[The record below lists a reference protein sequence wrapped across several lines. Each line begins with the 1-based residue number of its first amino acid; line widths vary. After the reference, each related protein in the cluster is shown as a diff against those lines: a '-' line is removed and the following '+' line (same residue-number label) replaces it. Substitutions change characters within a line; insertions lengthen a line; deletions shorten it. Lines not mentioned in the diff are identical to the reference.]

1 MAKRG
6 RGRLSKIDLLPN
18 ECDDIVA
25 WAAQE
30 LGKRKR
36 TQTEIYPEFRD
47 KLLAI
52 QGEYGVAFDIPSF
65 TAFNRYSVNLAR
77 MTKRIEETR
86 EIAATIAQRID
97 AEASDE
103 LTLITA
109 EAIKT
114 LIYELLQATEDG
126 GLDPKGAMQLA
137 NALRSAVQAQ
147 SVSSSRRQ
155 KVEADF
161 ADKAK
166 KAVQTVA
173 KARGLSDDAA
183 GEILDKLLGVST

>member
-6 RGRLSKIDLLPN
+6 RGRLSNIDLLPA
-18 ECDDIVA
+18 ECDDAVA

-103 LTLITA
+103 LTLIAA

-147 SVSSSRRQ
+147 NVSSSRRQ

-173 KARGLSDDAA
+173 KARGLSDEAA
-183 GEILDKLLGVST
+183 VEILDKLLGVNT

>member
-6 RGRLSKIDLLPN
+6 RGRLSNIDLLPA
-18 ECDDIVA
+18 ECDDAVA

-30 LGKRKR
+30 LARRKR
-36 TQTEIYPEFRD
+36 SQTEIHAEFRD

-52 QGEYGVAFDIPSF
+52 QGEFGVDFDIPSF

-77 MTKRIEETR
+77 MTRRIEETR

-166 KAVQTVA
+166 KAIQTVA
-173 KARGLSDDAA
+173 KARGLSEEAA

>member
-6 RGRLSKIDLLPN
+6 RGRLSNIDLLPK

-147 SVSSSRRQ
+147 SVSSARRQ

>member
-6 RGRLSKIDLLPN
+6 RGRLSNIDLLPA
-18 ECDDIVA
+18 ECDDAVA

-30 LGKRKR
+30 LAKRKR

-47 KLLAI
+47 RLLAI
-52 QGEYGVAFDIPSF
+52 QGEFGVSFDIPSF

-77 MTKRIEETR
+77 MTRRIEETR
-86 EIAATIAQRID
+86 EIAATISERID
-97 AEASDE
+97 AEGSDE
-103 LTLITA
+103 LTLIAA

-114 LIYELLQATEDG
+114 LIFELLQATEDG

-173 KARGLSDDAA
+173 KARGLSDEAA
-183 GEILDKLLGVST
+183 VEILDKLLGVNK

>member
-6 RGRLSKIDLLPN
+6 RGRLSNIDLLPA
-18 ECDDIVA
+18 ECDDVVA

-30 LGKRKR
+30 LARRKR

-52 QGEYGVAFDIPSF
+52 QGEFGVSFDIPSF

-77 MTKRIEETR
+77 MTRRIEETR
-86 EIAATIAQRID
+86 EIASTISERID
-97 AEASDE
+97 AERSDE
-103 LTLITA
+103 LTLIAA

-114 LIYELLQATEDG
+114 LIFELLQATEDG

-147 SVSSSRRQ
+147 SVSSARRQ

-166 KAVQTVA
+166 QAVQTVA
-173 KARGLSDDAA
+173 KARGLSDEAA
-183 GEILDKLLGVST
+183 GEILDKLLGVNK

>member
-6 RGRLSKIDLLPN
+6 RGRLSNIDLLPA
-18 ECDDIVA
+18 ECDDVVA

-30 LGKRKR
+30 LARRKR

-47 KLLAI
+47 KLIAI
-52 QGEYGVAFDIPSF
+52 QGEFGVSFDIPSF

-77 MTKRIEETR
+77 MTRRIEETR
-86 EIAATIAQRID
+86 EIAATISERID
-97 AEASDE
+97 AEGSDE
-103 LTLITA
+103 LTLIAA

-114 LIYELLQATEDG
+114 LIFELLQATEDG

-173 KARGLSDDAA
+173 KARGLSDEAA
-183 GEILDKLLGVST
+183 GEILDKLLGVNT

>member
-6 RGRLSKIDLLPN
+6 RGRLSNIDLLPA
-18 ECDDIVA
+18 ECDDVVA

-30 LGKRKR
+30 LAMRKR
-36 TQTEIYPEFRD
+36 TQTEIYTEFRD
-47 KLLAI
+47 RLLAI
-52 QGEYGVAFDIPSF
+52 QSEYEISFEIPSF

-77 MTKRIEETR
+77 MTKRIQETR

-109 EAIKT
+109 EAIKM

-147 SVSSSRRQ
+147 SVSSARRQ

-166 KAVQTVA
+166 QAVQTVA
-173 KARGLSDDAA
+173 KARGLSDEAA
-183 GEILDKLLGVST
+183 GEILDKLLGVNT

>member
-6 RGRLSKIDLLPN
+6 RGRLSNIDLLPA
-18 ECDDIVA
+18 ECDDAVA

-30 LGKRKR
+30 LAKRKR
-36 TQTEIYPEFRD
+36 SQTEIHAEFRD

-52 QGEYGVAFDIPSF
+52 QGEFGVDFDIPSF

-77 MTKRIEETR
+77 MTRRIEETR
-86 EIAATIAQRID
+86 EIAATIAQRMD

-147 SVSSSRRQ
+147 SVSSARRQ

-166 KAVQTVA
+166 QAVQTVA
-173 KARGLSDDAA
+173 KARGLSDEAA
-183 GEILDKLLGVST
+183 SEILDKLLGVNK

>member
-6 RGRLSKIDLLPN
+6 RGRLSNIDLLPT
-18 ECDDIVA
+18 ECDDVVA

-30 LGKRKR
+30 LGKRRR

-147 SVSSSRRQ
+147 SVSSARRQ

-166 KAVQTVA
+166 QAVQTVA
-173 KARGLSDDAA
+173 KARGLSDEAA
-183 GEILDKLLGVST
+183 GEILDKLLGVNT